1 MSRKKLKE
9 LNLFNMLIKQLT
21 LGFLQCI
28 MKTTNT
34 CSIQTLSYKGGCL

>member
-9 LNLFNMLIKQLT
+9 LNLFKMLIKQLT

-28 MKTTNT
+28 MKTTNI
-34 CSIQTLSYKGGCL
+34 CSIQTFSYKGGCL